1 MVVNMI
7 IFSDINLPPNNLNS
21 IGPFYRVDL
30 NKPTPNPISKPN
42 SYPVYDPITP
52 SVALRK

>member
-1 MVVNMI
+1 MI

-30 NKPTPNPISKPN
+30 NKPTPNPINRPN